1 MKNVVL
7 NRRFYLVLL
16 FLLAAFNTVLYP
28 QGTDSRRRPGG
39 GQVNKLCMTI
49 YLNPSMTKIS
59 PGEITGLSDLSTIGG
74 KSLHSAFSL
83 DYFFSRAA
91 GIGFGIGYSG
101 FSSQLSLVSWSDDYS
116 TKDSETES
124 YVLTVNGSSIVENN
138 KISYIH
144 IPVGLSLR
152 FPAEGKIGF
161 CLQGGIGFNIPV
173 VKSYDGSG
181 KFSYSG
187 YYATY
192 NVTLSDIPVYFP
204 SNVSTTAT
212 GDLELKPFSL
222 SVNASG
228 SVFVSLS
235 KKMQVLI
242 GGHYNRALSNILSSG
257 PDPNFMISSKADEM
271 NSLLEGS
278 PGASVQA
285 VGISLGLRYFM
296 K

>member
-1 MKNVVL
+1 MKNIASNSKYYFLLFFLVTVL
-7 NRRFYLVLL
+7 NTAL
-16 FLLAAFNTVLYP
+16 FP
-28 QGTDSRRRPGG
+28 QGTDSRRRQGG
-39 GQVNKLCMTI
+39 GETGKLCMTV
-49 YLNPSMTKIS
+49 YLNPSMTKVS
-59 PGEITGLSDLSTIGG
+59 SGEITGLSELSTSGG
-74 KSLHSAFSL
+74 KSLHGAFGL
-83 DYFFSRAA
+83 DYFFSRTA
-91 GIGFGIGYSG
+91 GISFGIGYSG
-101 FSSQLSLVSWSDDYS
+101 FSSQMSLVSWSDDYS
-116 TKDSETES
+116 TKDSENES
-124 YVLTVNGSSIVENN
+124 YVMTINGSSIVENY
-138 KISYIH
+138 KIGYIH

-161 CLQGGIGFNIPV
+161 CLLGGIGFNIPL

-204 SNVSTTAT
+204 SNVPTTAT

-222 SVNASG
+222 SVNVSG

-242 GGHYNRALSNILSSG
+242 GGYYNRSLSNISAYETASS
-257 PDPNFMISSKADEM
+257 FMLSSKADELKSFM
-271 NSLLEGS
+271 TGS
-278 PGASVQA
+278 SGVSVQA
-285 VGISLGLRYFM
+285 IGISLGLRYFL